1 MPGEGRVLTSGPL
14 WDLMQSVPRRIV
26 DRNVLRL
33 IKLWLKAPVEEQD
46 GEGRRRMTG
55 GRQSTCG
62 SPQGGVISPMLAN
75 LDMNRFLKHWRA
87 TGRGE
92 AYRAHVVA

>member
-1 MPGEGRVLTSGPL
+1 
-14 WDLMQSVPRRIV
+14 
-26 DRNVLRL
+26 
-33 IKLWLKAPVEEQD
+33 
-46 GEGRRRMTG
+46 MTG

-87 TGRGE
+87 TKRGE